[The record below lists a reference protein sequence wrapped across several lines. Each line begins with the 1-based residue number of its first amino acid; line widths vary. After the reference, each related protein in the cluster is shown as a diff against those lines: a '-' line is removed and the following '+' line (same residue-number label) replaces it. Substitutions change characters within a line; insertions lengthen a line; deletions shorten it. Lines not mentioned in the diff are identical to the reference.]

1 MSGLGYAVAP
11 LAYGQMKISSVFGI
25 VMRWTRRLG
34 IKSSKSRPRFT
45 FAVSDELVY
54 RETIKRALN
63 LPSTC
68 VLEYK
73 TNNGASRVVCKI

>member
-11 LAYGQMKISSVFGI
+11 SAYDQTRISSVFGI
-25 VMRWTRRLG
+25 VMKRTRRLG
-34 IKSSKSRPRFT
+34 IKSSKPWSRFT
-45 FAVSDELVY
+45 FAVSDDRVY

-73 TNNGASRVVCKI
+73 TNNGAP